1 MPEGVRPEGVDSR
14 NPRLSEPNLSLVSRR
29 HLLPL
34 LLLVLLSGCVR
45 RADPDRRR
53 GPDTPVSVEVLN
65 QNFHD
70 MVIYVETPNQRL
82 RVASVV
88 GGGRETARVQAALF
102 LSGPIRMVAEPV
114 GPRQVYRSEPVNVSP
129 GDRIL
134 FTVGPQLI
142 FSTVIL
148 R

>member
-1 MPEGVRPEGVDSR
+1 M
-14 NPRLSEPNLSLVSRR
+14 
-29 HLLPL
+29 
-34 LLLVLLSGCVR
+34 
-45 RADPDRRR
+45 
-53 GPDTPVSVEVLN
+53 EVVN

-88 GGGRETARVQAALF
+88 GGGRETARVQPALF